1 MPMPSARG
9 AGGVPLE
16 TLDDLTELLAYLHAQ
31 AASIGRTAPID
42 VMCVLP
48 GPAADAADA
57 DTIDTVKRLA
67 EVGVTWLA
75 VNGKGETPDEARAF
89 IERFGSRVIS
99 QV

>member
-1 MPMPSARG
+1 
-9 AGGVPLE
+9 VPLE
-16 TLDDLTELLAYLHAQ
+16 TLDDLTDLLAYLHAH

-48 GPAADAADA
+48 GPAADAAD
-57 DTIDTVKRLA
+57 TNTVETVKRLA

-89 IERFGSRVIS
+89 IERFGSGVIG